1 MSIATYEYKIPSSL
15 ICGIEYDSFDDLN
28 DDELKAINNFWS
40 ICSDLV
46 KINKG
51 NGYTIEY
58 SEDSEFSLFEYPFTS
73 IAQSGDITNAIVT
86 IL

>member
-1 MSIATYEYKIPSSL
+1 MTIATYEYKIPSSL

-28 DDELKAINNFWS
+28 DNELKAINKFWS

-58 SEDSEFSLFEYPFTS
+58 SDNSYFGLYESPFTA